1 MRHLGSL
8 ALAIVLAPIVYLL
21 IGFGQGKLSV
31 GFAPDH
37 TKWSTVAVA
46 LAALLGAGVCYALL
60 TLTRLSPIGPMLA
73 GAVYIG
79 VSIVA
84 MSKRGTIYHDLDH
97 SILGVHH
104 ATLLPLTSGVL
115 IFAAL
120 PLIATMFS
128 GRRWRGRERDY
139 AGGYTSG
146 ADYSTWNGAPQYETG
161 PYSSAAP
168 TYSTEQTGYTTAP
181 DPFAWPDDTTVRNP
195 PRSGTDW

>member
-8 ALAIVLAPIVYLL
+8 ALTIVLAPIVCLL

-60 TLTRLSPIGPMLA
+60 TLTRLSPIGPVLA

-79 VSIVA
+79 VSVVA
-84 MSKRGTIYHDLDH
+84 MAKRGTIYHDLDH
-97 SILGVHH
+97 SVLGVHH
-104 ATLLPLTSGVL
+104 ATLLPITSGVL

-120 PLIATMFS
+120 PLLATMFS
-128 GRRWRGRERDY
+128 GRRWRAREREEY
-139 AGGYTSG
+139 GGAYTSG

-161 PYSSAAP
+161 PYSAD
-168 TYSTEQTGYTTAP
+168 QTGYTTAP